1 MTPPIVARHHAN
13 TAEPAKPARLETLFV
28 TESDERIGLGGA
40 AGG

>member
-1 MTPPIVARHHAN
+1 MTPPIVARHRASS
-13 TAEPAKPARLETLFV
+13 AEPAKPARLETLFV